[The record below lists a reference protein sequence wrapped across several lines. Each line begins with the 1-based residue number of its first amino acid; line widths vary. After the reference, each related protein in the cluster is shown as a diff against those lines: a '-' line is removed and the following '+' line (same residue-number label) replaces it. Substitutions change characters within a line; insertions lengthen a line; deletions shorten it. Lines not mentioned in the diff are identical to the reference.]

1 MNDTRTVKL
10 VREYEYIT
18 LNRRDV
24 VRPRKRW
31 KDKHL
36 WGHDRLGMAYTLLVV
51 VVVVVMVMIMI
62 MIMAN
67 DNNKF

>member
-18 LNRRDV
+18 LDRRDV

-31 KDKHL
+31 KDKHI

-51 VVVVVMVMIMI
+51 VVMAMIMI
-62 MIMAN
+62 MMN
-67 DNNKF
+67 DNNTF